1 MNLQVTQKGQEDS
14 LYVKNFENIGTLWPS
29 NIELYYTEAIR
40 KHCFRI
46 TLGDIDTVQ
55 EKDIHTV
62 KIFFLARY

>member
-14 LYVKNFENIGTLWPS
+14 LYMKNFENIGTLWPS
-29 NIELYYTEAIR
+29 NIELYYTEVIR
-40 KHCFRI
+40 KHYFRI
-46 TLGDIDTVQ
+46 TQGDIDTVQ

>member
-1 MNLQVTQKGQEDS
+1 MNLKVIQKGQEDS
-14 LYVKNFENIGTLWPS
+14 LYMKNFENICTLWPN
-29 NIELYYTEAIR
+29 NIELYYTKAIH

-46 TLGDIDTVQ
+46 TQGDIDTVQ